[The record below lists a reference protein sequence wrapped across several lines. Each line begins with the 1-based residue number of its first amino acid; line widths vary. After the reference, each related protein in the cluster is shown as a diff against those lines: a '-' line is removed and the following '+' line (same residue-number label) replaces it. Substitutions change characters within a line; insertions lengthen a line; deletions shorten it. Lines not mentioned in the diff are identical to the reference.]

1 MKYLILSFFFYPEV
15 NGISQSVFY
24 RCKELASR
32 GNTVSL
38 LVPGYP
44 KLSEQSAVTSLKIL
58 GVRII
63 GMPLAVHCNPMI
75 SPFPDHRCTRILAD
89 EIALLQPD
97 VLLVDEP
104 MPLYMDAGFCLS
116 DIICIVP
123 EQCLTIALC
132 HVDLASLCTNY
143 GMSEDAVAINSKV
156 DTIYGQYDA
165 VFVPSV
171 FLKDNYLR
179 NINSTVISFLGVD
192 TDMFKP
198 SLCHEVTDVM
208 KVIYVGRLSREKNLH
223 LFIEA
228 EECLREQGL
237 NIEWTFIGNG
247 PMLETLETLSAPGN
261 IRFMGERPSE
271 IVAMELKRN
280 DLFITGC
287 DFEAFGITVSEAM
300 ACGLPVMT
308 SHRGGN
314 AEQYEHFSSGI
325 NFDVAD
331 MDSLLNGM
339 KYFYYH
345 KEERIKMGEIARRS
359 VTSWSMAVDN
369 MEKAI
374 SSLKN

>member
-24 RCKELASR
+24 RCKELVSR

-38 LVPGYP
+38 LVPRYP
-44 KLSEQSAVTSLKIL
+44 KLSVQPAVISLKSL

-63 GMPLAVHCNPMI
+63 DMPLAVHCNPMT
-75 SPFPDHRCTRILAD
+75 SPFPDHRCARILAD
-89 EIALLQPD
+89 EFTSFQPD

-116 DIICIVP
+116 DIVEIVP

-132 HVDLASLCTNY
+132 HIDLAALCTNY
-143 GMSEDAVAINSKV
+143 GMSEDAAAIKSKV
-156 DTIYGQYDA
+156 DAIYGQYDS
-165 VFVPSV
+165 VFVPSF

-179 NINSTVISFLGVD
+179 NINSTVVSFLGVD
-192 TDMFKP
+192 TEMFKP

-208 KVIYVGRLSREKNLH
+208 KIIYVGRLSREKNLH

-237 NIEWTFIGNG
+237 NIEWTFVGSG
-247 PMLETLETLSAPGN
+247 PMLETLETLSTSGN
-261 IRFMGERPSE
+261 IRFLGERPSE
-271 IVAMELKRN
+271 KVAMELQRN

-300 ACGLPVMT
+300 SCGLPVMT

-314 AEQYEHFSSGI
+314 AEQYEHLSSGI

-331 MDSLLNGM
+331 MDSLLSGV

-345 KEERIKMGEIARRS
+345 KEERIKMGDAARRS
-359 VTSWSMAVDN
+359 VTTWSMAVDN
-369 MEKAI
+369 MEVAI
-374 SSLKN
+374 SSLRN

>member
-1 MKYLILSFFFYPEV
+1 M
-15 NGISQSVFY
+15 
-24 RCKELASR
+24 
-32 GNTVSL
+32 
-38 LVPGYP
+38 PGYP
-44 KLSEQSAVTSLKIL
+44 TLSDQSAVVILKSL

-63 GMPLAVHCNPMI
+63 GMPLAVHCNPMT
-75 SPFPDHRCTRILAD
+75 SPFPDHRCTRTLAD
-89 EIALLQPD
+89 EIASFQPD

-143 GMSEDAVAINSKV
+143 GMSKDAAAINSKV

-171 FLKDNYLR
+171 FLKNNYLL
-179 NINSTVISFLGVD
+179 NINSTVVSFLGVD
-192 TDMFKP
+192 TEMFKP

-223 LFIEA
+223 LFIDAA
-228 EECLREQGL
+228 ENLREQGL
-237 NIEWTFIGNG
+237 NIEWTFVGSG
-247 PMLETLETLSAPGN
+247 PMLETLETLSTSGN

-308 SHRGGN
+308 SYRGGN

-325 NFDVAD
+325 NFDIAD

-345 KEERIKMGEIARRS
+345 KAERIKMGEIARRS

-369 MEKAI
+369 MEIAI

>member
-1 MKYLILSFFFYPEV
+1 MKYLIFSFFFYPEV

-44 KLSEQSAVTSLKIL
+44 TLSEQPAVISLKNL
-58 GVRII
+58 GIRII
-63 GMPLAVHCNPMI
+63 DMPLAVHCNPMT

-89 EIALLQPD
+89 EIVSFQPD

-116 DIICIVP
+116 DIIETVP

-132 HVDLASLCTNY
+132 HVDLAALCENY
-143 GMSEDAVAINSKV
+143 GMSEDAVAINNKV

-165 VFVPSV
+165 VFSPSF

-179 NINSTVISFLGVD
+179 NINSTVVSFLGVD
-192 TDMFKP
+192 TEMFKP
-198 SLCHEVTDVM
+198 PRCHEVNNAM

-228 EECLREQGL
+228 AEILREQGL
-237 NIEWTFIGNG
+237 NIEWTFVGSG
-247 PMLETLETLSAPGN
+247 PMLETLETLSTSGC
-261 IRFMGERPSE
+261 IRFLGERPSE
-271 IVAMELKRN
+271 IVAMELRRN

-314 AEQYEHFSSGI
+314 AEQYEHLSSGI

-331 MDSLLNGM
+331 MDSLLNGI

-345 KEERIKMGEIARRS
+345 KEERIKMGEVSRRS

-369 MEKAI
+369 IEIAI

>member
-44 KLSEQSAVTSLKIL
+44 TLSDQSAVVILKSL

-63 GMPLAVHCNPMI
+63 GMPLAVHCNPMT
-75 SPFPDHRCTRILAD
+75 SPFPDHRCTRTLAD
-89 EIALLQPD
+89 EIASFQPD

-143 GMSEDAVAINSKV
+143 GMSKDAAAINSKV

-171 FLKDNYLR
+171 FLKNNYLL
-179 NINSTVISFLGVD
+179 NINSTVVSFLGVD
-192 TDMFKP
+192 TEMFKP

-223 LFIEA
+223 LFIDAA
-228 EECLREQGL
+228 ENLREQGL
-237 NIEWTFIGNG
+237 NIEWTFVGSG
-247 PMLETLETLSAPGN
+247 PMLETLETLSTSGN

-308 SHRGGN
+308 SYRGGN

-325 NFDVAD
+325 NFDIAD

-345 KEERIKMGEIARRS
+345 KAERIKMGEIARRS

-369 MEKAI
+369 MEIAI

>member
-1 MKYLILSFFFYPEV
+1 MKYLIFSFFFYPEV

-38 LVPGYP
+38 LVPRYP
-44 KLSEQSAVTSLKIL
+44 TLSVQPAVISLKSL

-63 GMPLAVHCNPMI
+63 DMPLAVHCNPMT
-75 SPFPDHRCTRILAD
+75 SPFPDHRCTRIIAD
-89 EIALLQPD
+89 EFASFQPD
-97 VLLVDEP
+97 ILLVDEP

-116 DIICIVP
+116 DIIEIVP

-132 HVDLASLCTNY
+132 HVDLAALCTNY
-143 GMSEDAVAINSKV
+143 GMSEDAAAIKSKV
-156 DTIYGQYDA
+156 DAIYGQYDA
-165 VFVPSV
+165 VFVPSL
-171 FLKDNYLR
+171 FLKNNYLR
-179 NINSTVISFLGVD
+179 NINSKFVSFLGVD
-192 TDMFKP
+192 TEMFKP
-198 SLCHEVTDVM
+198 SRCREMTDVM

-237 NIEWTFIGNG
+237 NIEWTFVGSG
-247 PMLETLETLSAPGN
+247 PMLETLETLSTSRN
-261 IRFMGERPSE
+261 IRFLGERPSE
-271 IVAMELKRN
+271 KVAMELQKN

-314 AEQYEHFSSGI
+314 AEQYEHLSSGI

-331 MDSLLNGM
+331 MDSLLSGV

-345 KEERIKMGEIARRS
+345 KEERIKMGDAARRS
-359 VTSWSMAVDN
+359 VTTWSMAVDN
-369 MEKAI
+369 VEVAI
-374 SSLKN
+374 SSLRN

>member
-1 MKYLILSFFFYPEV
+1 MKYLIFSFFFYPEV

-38 LVPGYP
+38 LVPRYP
-44 KLSEQSAVTSLKIL
+44 TLSVQPAVISLKSL

-63 GMPLAVHCNPMI
+63 DMPLAVHCNPMT
-75 SPFPDHRCTRILAD
+75 SPFPDHRCTRIIAD
-89 EIALLQPD
+89 EFASFQPD
-97 VLLVDEP
+97 ILLVDEP

-116 DIICIVP
+116 DIIEIVP

-132 HVDLASLCTNY
+132 HVDLAALCTNY
-143 GMSEDAVAINSKV
+143 GMSEDAAAIKSKV
-156 DTIYGQYDA
+156 DAIYGQYDA
-165 VFVPSV
+165 VFVPSL

-179 NINSTVISFLGVD
+179 NINSKFVSFLGVD
-192 TDMFKP
+192 TEMFKP
-198 SLCHEVTDVM
+198 SRCREMTDVM

-237 NIEWTFIGNG
+237 NIEWTFVGSG
-247 PMLETLETLSAPGN
+247 PMLETLETLSTSRN
-261 IRFMGERPSE
+261 IRFLGERPCE
-271 IVAMELKRN
+271 KVAMELQKN

-314 AEQYEHFSSGI
+314 AEQYEHLSSGI

-331 MDSLLNGM
+331 MDSLLSGV

-345 KEERIKMGEIARRS
+345 KEERIKMGDAARRS
-359 VTSWSMAVDN
+359 VTTWSMAVDN
-369 MEKAI
+369 VEVAI
-374 SSLKN
+374 SSLRN